1 MMHSF
6 LTNNREEL
14 IQRCRNKVAQRPERV
29 ATKKQL
35 ENGVPRFL
43 DQLIRT
49 LHSEQLGAPLDG
61 LAISGPSNGMATATP
76 TLYELGETA
85 AQHGRTLLAL
95 GFTVDQVVHDY
106 GDLCQ
111 SITDLA
117 FERDAP
123 FAVADFRTLNRCLDN
138 AIADAVTEFSY
149 QRDSLVAAK
158 FIGERN
164 EAFGVFAHE
173 LRNYLGTAVL
183 AFTAVKAGN
192 LALSGATGM
201 VLERSHTGMGAL
213 IDKALSEVREYDK
226 LAHSETI
233 FSLADFISEASYAA
247 GLSAATHGCTFTA
260 SDVDPELS
268 CTGNRVLL
276 QSALAN
282 LLQNA
287 FKFTHAHTKVT
298 LNGYAIADRVL
309 IDVKDHCG
317 GLPIGLEQR
326 MFQPFV
332 QGGEDK
338 SGLGLGLSI
347 ARRSVEA
354 SGGTLKVRDI
364 PGVGCVFSMNL
375 SRHPAQSAKPPP
387 L

>member
-6 LTNNREEL
+6 LNNNREEL
-14 IQRCRNKVAQRPERV
+14 IRRCRNKVAQRSDRA

-49 LHSEQLGAPLDG
+49 LRSEQSGATLEG
-61 LAISGPSNGMATATP
+61 LAISGPANGTAA
-76 TLYELGETA
+76 LSEVGETA
-85 AQHGRTLLAL
+85 AQHGKSLLSL
-95 GFTVDQVVHDY
+95 GFTIDQVVHDY

-123 FAVADFRTLNRCLDN
+123 FAIAEFRTLNRCLDN
-138 AIADAVTEFSY
+138 AMADAVTEFSY
-149 QRDSLVAAK
+149 QRDSIVAAK
-158 FIGERN
+158 FDGERN

-192 LALSGATGM
+192 LTLSGATGM

-213 IDKALSEVREYDK
+213 IDKALAEVRTNDN

-233 FSLADFISEASYAA
+233 FSLADFISEASDASA
-247 GLSAATHGCTFTA
+247 LSAETHGCTFTA
-260 SDVDPELS
+260 SDVAAEIF
-268 CTGNRVLL
+268 CIGNRVLL

-298 LNGYAIADRVL
+298 LHAYTVADRVL

-317 GLPIGLEQR
+317 GLPIGLQER
-326 MFQPFV
+326 MFEPFA
-332 QGGEDK
+332 QGSGDK

-347 ARRSVEA
+347 ARRDVEA
-354 SGGTLKVRDI
+354 SGGTLKVRNV
-364 PGVGCVFSMNL
+364 PGVGCVFTINL
-375 SRHPAQSAKPPP
+375 SRHRTPSAKPPP
-387 L
+387 S